1 MSKDYSFEKRKYV
14 IGAVAVAVVTLYI
27 VRVFTLQILSDDY
40 RQRADS
46 NAFRKEVLFP
56 SRGLILDRK
65 GRLMVYN
72 EPSYNINVVMQDQHG
87 IDTLDFCNI
96 LILLLENIHN
106 FVIDSVSF
114 DGAST
119 IYKHNILT
127 IFLKLFA

>member
-14 IGAVAVAVVTLYI
+14 IGAVAVAIVALYI
-27 VRVFTLQILSDDY
+27 LRVFTLQILSDDY

-87 IDTLDFCNI
+87 IDTLDFCNTVGI
-96 LILLLENIHN
+96 TREEYIARMADIK
-106 FVIDSVSF
+106 DSK
-114 DGAST
+114 
-119 IYKHNILT
+119 KHPNYSRNT
-127 IFLKLFA
+127 PQLFMS